1 MSDTPI
7 NTGQLPNNFCPST
20 LQAMAEG
27 FGAIYSV
34 TLPAGGG
41 GITISANKPSSTSD
55 IWFQI
60 DSLGRFQRT
69 FLFGQ
74 GAWLSAHPLVP
85 GATVWWFSA
94 LPNFTIFDG
103 GDANAPGSQSGPMWQ
118 QAKDSNSNLIQ
129 AQFVI
134 TPGTLPSGTVVTIG
148 NTGGEEK
155 HILAV
160 AEGAQDPNHTHALGR
175 FGAPS
180 GSAADDGYFFYNASA
195 QVVSGSG
202 QKISGEGNGL
212 QQADISTL
220 TGNYIKSGI
229 VDPAEAS
236 VAGHNTLPPYVTGY
250 LLQRTTRL
258 FYAVN

>member
-1 MSDTPI
+1 MSDIPI

-27 FGAIYSV
+27 FGAIYSI
-34 TLPAGGG
+34 TPSSGGG

-74 GAWLSAHPLVP
+74 GAWLSAHPLIP

-94 LPNFTIFDG
+94 LPNFTTFDG

-134 TPGTLPSGTVVTIG
+134 TPGTLPSGAVLAIG

-155 HILAV
+155 HILTV
-160 AEGAQDPNHTHALGR
+160 AEGAQDPNHNHVSGR
-175 FGAPS
+175 LVSNSGSSGDDGVFFTETVSNTPS
-180 GSAADDGYFFYNASA
+180 GMGQQINGQGGYNR
-195 QVVSGSG
+195 V
-202 QKISGEGNGL
+202 
-212 QQADISTL
+212 DISTL
-220 TGNYIKSGI
+220 TGDWMRTGI
-229 VDPAEAS
+229 IDPTPAS
-236 VAGHNTLPPYVTGY
+236 VAGHNCLPPFVTGF
-250 LLQRTTRL
+250 LLQRTARL